1 LTLAIDCI
9 ECILVP
15 PEETNSTLYR
25 VQVLDRAVA
34 IINALANVREDA
46 SLAELSELVHFHKST
61 VHRLVMV
68 LERHR
73 VIDRDP
79 RTGRYRLGLRLFE
92 LGSAAVARFNVRDRA
107 RRHLENLMYHSDE
120 TVHLCVL
127 DQGEVLYLDKMEPT
141 RSVRLSSSIGRRN
154 PVHCTAV
161 GKAILACLP
170 DPEVDD
176 IIRRHGLARYT
187 ARTITT
193 PAEFKAEL
201 RAVRERGYAVDDEE
215 NEDGVRCVAAVV
227 LDHESRPAA
236 AISVSAPS
244 FRITMEKVPMLA
256 EVVKEAAQALSLE
269 WGHQP
274 ASIREISQKAIASK

>member
-1 LTLAIDCI
+1 MTLAIDCI